1 MGTLINLLIIN
12 KIHNNMNKEFTRV
25 RSVKDII
32 ISSVLLIGGA
42 VLVALP
48 TATSINIIGFF
59 MIFAGIILSLV
70 LKTGYKDNETG
81 VRYCKTERFFAQSM
95 RQDILDA
102 IATKPE
108 SINLSEEDKGNG
120 IRLDI
125 YHSKESNKAYIQLF
139 EYIPYKYEP
148 CSRLYEYEL
157 KNANKIL

>member
-81 VRYCKTERFFAQSM
+81 IRYCKTERFFAQSM

>member
-1 MGTLINLLIIN
+1 
-12 KIHNNMNKEFTRV
+12 MNKEFTRV

-81 VRYCKTERFFAQSM
+81 IRYCKTERFFAQSM
-95 RQDILDA
+95 RHDILDA

-157 KNANKIL
+157 KNVNKIL

>member
-108 SINLSEEDKGNG
+108 STNLSEEDKGNG

-148 CSRLYEYEL
+148 CSRIYEYEL
-157 KNANKIL
+157 KNVNKIL

>member
-1 MGTLINLLIIN
+1 
-12 KIHNNMNKEFTRV
+12 MNKEFTRV
-25 RSVKDII
+25 RSIKDII

-59 MIFAGIILSLV
+59 MIFTGIILVLV

-95 RQDILDA
+95 RQDVLDA

-148 CSRLYEYEL
+148 CSRLYEYEF
-157 KNANKIL
+157 KNVNKIL

>member
-1 MGTLINLLIIN
+1 MGTPINLLIIN

-59 MIFAGIILSLV
+59 MIFAGIILFLV

-95 RQDILDA
+95 RQDVLDA